1 MTFKIGSGRPI
12 LSSVFHIF
20 ACPWT
25 SSSLNSQRA
34 ICVGYCDRR
43 AAQNQQTHVDN
54 VMLRTYRKFRV
65 LSVLIGC
72 DAYCGLQ
79 RPRQIAFFRVHVQ
92 QFCPWFDRI
101 PGSVQ
106 RPLVRFLR
114 LLLMMKPQTEVAEN
128 LPFQARLAIR
138 HVLRFEVRDFRTENR
153 PDA

>member
-1 MTFKIGSGRPI
+1 MTCKIGSGRPI
-12 LSSVFHIF
+12 LSIVFHIF

-25 SSSLNSQRA
+25 CSSLNSQRA

-43 AAQNQQTHVDN
+43 VPNQKTSHGV
-54 VMLRTYRKFRV
+54 VRTTYRQFSI
-65 LSVLIGC
+65 LSVLISC

-79 RPRQIAFFRVHVQ
+79 RPRQVPLIRVHVH
-92 QFCPWFDRI
+92 QFCPWFDRV

-106 RPLVRFLR
+106 RPLERFLR